1 MTDEKLP
8 IKPGCPAEV
17 TLGFINGR
25 WKPMVIHWL
34 LDSTKRFNQL
44 QRDLGPVTH
53 RTLSKTL
60 KEMEADG
67 LLDRK
72 DYGEIPPRVEYSLTP
87 RGRSLE
93 PVLGAMHDW
102 AVAHGEPAKLDH

>member
-1 MTDEKLP
+1 MDKKLP
-8 IKPGCPAEV
+8 EKPGCPAEV
-17 TLGFINGR
+17 TLGLINGR

-34 LDSTKRFNQL
+34 LEGTRRFNQL

-67 LLDRK
+67 LVVRK
-72 DYGEIPPRVEYSLTP
+72 DYGEIPPRVEYDLTQ
-87 RGRSLE
+87 RGLSLE

-102 AVAHGEPAKLDH
+102 AVAHGEADKPGD